1 MQRFLINHIEILL
14 EEPSAE
20 AALQNIIPKIV
31 NDKISFKI
39 HVFEGKRD
47 LIIKLP
53 NRLRGYRRWIP
64 DDWIIVVLIDNDNDD
79 CFILKE
85 KLEQIAIRSGLI
97 TKAHQNILGKYNIVN
112 RIAIEELEAWFLG
125 DKLAVNSAYPKV
137 SIKIFNNRRYRN
149 PDNILGGTWEALHRI
164 LKKSG
169 YYRSGFPKIEVA
181 RNISRYMDINKNESK
196 SFQVFRDTL
205 LDLASFSESYL

>member
-31 NDKISFKI
+31 NDKIFLKI

-85 KLEQIAIRSGLI
+85 KLEQIAIRSGLS
-97 TKAHQNILGKYNIVN
+97 TSKYF
-112 RIAIEELEAWFLG
+112 R
-125 DKLAVNSAYPKV
+125 
-137 SIKIFNNRRYRN
+137 KI
-149 PDNILGGTWEALHRI
+149 
-164 LKKSG
+164 
-169 YYRSGFPKIEVA
+169 
-181 RNISRYMDINKNESK
+181 
-196 SFQVFRDTL
+196 
-205 LDLASFSESYL
+205 